1 MTGLVLAFVAAATVF
16 YTSASGS
23 AATQYAVDHRCA
35 VQNGLQ
41 LTMSNSDMLADA
53 ATNSAVR
60 RIVQDHG
67 GDALRT
73 RVYNAR
79 GPVDPVNLVS
89 REGSFDNVEVLRGGN
104 RDGVWIPHNIADQ
117 FRLNPGDSIMIAR
130 RPVPVGAV
138 YRRLSDPVPEYW
150 CNDRGVMVPPLHGGT
165 NDPPWPV
172 IVPQPLLDRM
182 IAAGGL
188 TAVGTHIDVFTTNP
202 LTTRTEMDA
211 WAATTAAMTPQL
223 VDALKAKPVVDDYA
237 VRSARV
243 AARTQDA
250 VSTAVL
256 PLTLISVIAGLLGV
270 IGLATQWA
278 QRRGAE
284 IRLLWTRGVSPQA
297 IGGKAVL
304 EMGGPLLVGALL
316 GWAAAW
322 ATSPVLAPATQL
334 DPWAP
339 WRSAL
344 YAAVTWLV
352 ALIVL
357 GTVTS
362 LRVRREFTAIERKP
376 RFQVATKIPW
386 EVVAGAGAV
395 VIWLTGGDHAVRVD
409 TSDLVPDVGLPA
421 LAFPVLVMVF
431 FVGVVARLAGFLSRA
446 SHRLRGWR
454 NPTVLWAL
462 RRTAAQRK
470 VAVAL
475 LAVAGL
481 AIGVIA
487 AGVGVSST
495 ARESLEDKS
504 WTRVGSDHAIP
515 LISSAAET
523 AAIPDQLRGRA
534 TKIAFTQLYIEG
546 NLGAR
551 IMLVDP
557 DTFADGAR
565 WRERWAD
572 KDITDLMTAL
582 RTPQAD
588 GAIPAIVVG
597 GHPLGEFVSHGD
609 YLKKMRTVA
618 TVASFPAMGQYEGM
632 IVTSWQWLTPSQR
645 RGFVQQVLTSQD
657 PRQVVDGLTA
667 AGERTGPIVQAKGA
681 TEELPFLVVA
691 WIFAF
696 FVVLGFALAA
706 VAVVT
711 LLVSV
716 ETRRRSTAVA
726 HALLARMGLH
736 ARALLVTHLVE
747 LAILA
752 GTATAV
758 GVGGGWFILELIT
771 QRLDPFPMVAPVP
784 QPASL
789 QGVGLL
795 TVAVAV
801 AGVVLVAGY
810 AVRAAKR
817 AKVRELL
824 RA

>member
-16 YTSASGS
+16 YASASGS
-23 AATQYAVDHRCA
+23 AATQYATDHRCEA
-35 VQNGLQ
+35 QNGLQ
-41 LTMSNSDMLADA
+41 LTMSKQDMPADD
-53 ATNSAVR
+53 ATNAAVR
-60 RIVQDHG
+60 EIARSHG
-67 GDALRT
+67 GDALRS
-73 RVYNAR
+73 RVYLAR
-79 GPVDPVNLVS
+79 GPVDDVTLIAKD
-89 REGSFDNVEVLRGGN
+89 GAFDNVQVLKGGD
-104 RDGVWIPHNIADQ
+104 RDGVWLPDNIASQ
-117 FRLNPGDSIMIAR
+117 FNLNPGDAFTLAGK
-130 RPVPVGAV
+130 PVPVGAV
-138 YRRLSDPVPEYW
+138 YRKLNDPAPEYW
-150 CNDRGVMVPPLHGGT
+150 CTDRGVMIPPLHGGS

-172 IVPQPLLDRM
+172 VVSQPLLDRLVEG
-182 IAAGGL
+182 GGL
-188 TAVGTHIDVFTTNP
+188 RAVGTHVDVFTRNLP
-202 LTTRTEMDA
+202 TTRTEMDA
-211 WAATTAAMTPQL
+211 WAAATAAMGPRL
-223 VDALKAKPVVDDYA
+223 VDALKAKPAVDDYA
-237 VRSARV
+237 ALSARV
-243 AARTQDA
+243 AARTQET

-256 PLTLISVIAGLLGV
+256 PLTLISVVAGLLGV
-270 IGLATQWA
+270 VGLAAQWV

-284 IRLLWTRGVSPQA
+284 VRLLWTRGVSPRA

-304 EMGGPLLVGALL
+304 EMGGPLLAGAVL

-322 ATSPVLAPATQL
+322 ATSPVLAPAAQL

-339 WRSAL
+339 WRAAL
-344 YAAVTWLV
+344 LAAATWLI
-352 ALIVL
+352 ALAVL
-357 GTVTS
+357 GAVTS

-376 RFQVATKIPW
+376 RFQWARKVPW
-386 EVVAGAGAV
+386 EVLAGLGAV
-395 VIWLTGGDHAVRVD
+395 VIWVTGADHAVRVD
-409 TSDLVPDVGLPA
+409 TSDLVPEVGLPA

-431 FVGVVARLAGFLSRA
+431 FVGIVARLAGSLSRA

-487 AGVGVSST
+487 AGAGVSST

-515 LISSAAET
+515 LVSSAAET
-523 AAIPDQLRGRA
+523 EALPEQLRGQA

-546 NLGAR
+546 NIGAR
-551 IMLVDP
+551 IMLIDP
-557 DTFADGAR
+557 RTFTDGAR
-565 WRERWAD
+565 WRDRWAD
-572 KDITDLMTAL
+572 ADIADMMAAL

-588 GAIPAIVVG
+588 GTIPVIVVG
-597 GHPLGEFVSHGD
+597 SHPLNEFISQGD
-609 YLKKMRTVA
+609 YLKKMKTVA
-618 TVASFPAMGQYEGM
+618 TVPSFPAMGQYEGM
-632 IVTSWQWLTPSQR
+632 LVTSWQSLNPGQR
-645 RGFVQQVLTSQD
+645 RGFVQQVLTTQD
-657 PRQVVDGLTA
+657 PRHSVDVLTA
-667 AGERTGPIVQAKGA
+667 AGQRLGPIVDAEGA

-726 HALLARMGLH
+726 HALLARMGLR
-736 ARALLVTHLVE
+736 ARALLATHLVE
-747 LAILA
+747 LAMLA

-758 GVGGGWFILELIT
+758 GVGGGWFVLELIT
-771 QRLDPFPMVAPVP
+771 QRLDPFPALAPVP

-795 TVAVAV
+795 TLTVAV

-810 AVRAAKR
+810 AVRAARR
-817 AKVRELL
+817 AEVRELL